1 MFTSDTERMD
11 AVRRWLKADAAWTLL
26 CAVFSAVYEAFSH
39 DVISLWMVLLFLFP
53 LLGGV
58 LPAAICLK
66 RNRAPQAMPLALWRS
81 GTAILGVGSCIRG
94 VLAIYGT
101 TSNYQMVYWVAGT
114 AMLAAGALLS
124 LHRPRQTA

>member
-11 AVRRWLKADAAWTLL
+11 AVRHWMKADAAWTLL
-26 CAVFSAVYEAFSH
+26 CAVFSAVYETFSH

-58 LPAAICLK
+58 LPAVVFLK

-81 GTAILGVGSCIRG
+81 GVAALGMGSCIRG
-94 VLAIYGT
+94 VLEIYGT
-101 TSNYQMVYWVAGT
+101 TSAYQSVYWIAGGGL
-114 AMLAAGALLS
+114 LAAGALLC
-124 LHRPRQTA
+124 LRRPRQTA